1 MWSGSDSASCERP
14 CCEPSSMA
22 VEHVTQCTKLYGA
35 ILETTAA
42 ALVVRQRTFVLMVFN
57 WMFLCQAG
65 VLGLRVDGDLR

>member
-1 MWSGSDSASCERP
+1 
-14 CCEPSSMA
+14 MA

-42 ALVVRQRTFVLMVFN
+42 ALVVRQSTFVLMVFN